1 MSNGMTQTERLITI
15 NSALGPNKLAV
26 RSLSGHEEIS
36 RLFTFQ
42 LDLLSEDHAI
52 DAKQIVGKP
61 VALSILLSDGS
72 SERYFHGIVSRFAQM
87 PSEGRYAHYYAEVV
101 PWLWFL
107 TQTTDC
113 RIFQDKSIPDII
125 MEIFKDFGF
134 SDHEW
139 NVKGKH
145 EKWTYCVQYRET
157 AFEFVSR
164 LMEQEGIFYFFR
176 HENNKHVLVVADQ
189 PGVHKPCPVKNTFR
203 MAPANGGGAA
213 LNEDVVS
220 HWEHHYEFRPGKWAQ
235 TDYNFEDPGLNLLS
249 TTQTVV
255 SLDGNK
261 KFEIF
266 DYPGEYLAKA
276 EGEALTKV
284 RMQEE
289 ETAYDVVRGSGNCR
303 PFSPGLKFTLEM
315 HERRSENGTYV
326 LTAVTHSAR
335 QAGFFGDE
343 GSGEVSYSNSFTCIP
358 QAVPFRPARK
368 TRKPMVY
375 GTQTAV
381 VTGPS
386 GEEIHTD
393 KYSRVKV
400 QFHWD
405 RRGKKDD
412 TSSCWIRVAQPW
424 AGAKW
429 GAIWIPRIGQEVVV
443 DFLEGDP
450 DRPLIV
456 GSVYNANQMP
466 PYDLPANKTQSGI
479 KSRSSLRGGAANFNE
494 IRFEDK
500 KGSEEIVVHAERN
513 LATTV
518 EANETRSVGGSR
530 TTTIQKD
537 DTLTVKEGNRAATI
551 DQGNDDLKIKMGN
564 RTTVISMGNHNMD
577 VSMGNSTTKVP
588 MGTDKTE
595 AMNIELNGTV
605 GIKLT
610 CGAASIELLPAM
622 ITITAPLV
630 KINS

>member
-1 MSNGMTQTERLITI
+1 MTQTERLITL
-15 NSALGPNKLAV
+15 NTGLGPNKLAV

-36 RLFTFQ
+36 RLFSFQ
-42 LDLLSEDHAI
+42 LDLLSEDGNI

-61 VALSILLSDGS
+61 VALSILLADGS
-72 SERYFHGIVSRFAQM
+72 SERFFHGIVSRFAQL
-87 PSEGRYAHYYAEVV
+87 PSEGKYARYYAEVA

-107 TQTTDC
+107 TQTADC
-113 RIFQDKSIPDII
+113 RIFQDKKIPDII
-125 MEIFKDFGF
+125 EEVFKDFGF
-134 SDHEW
+134 SDYETSEI
-139 NVKGKH
+139 KGTH
-145 EKWTYCVQYRET
+145 EKWVYCVQYRET

-164 LMEQEGIFYFFR
+164 IMEQEGIFYFFR
-176 HENNKHVLVVADQ
+176 HENNKHVMVLADQ
-189 PGVHKPCPVKNTFR
+189 PGAHKPCPVTNTFR
-203 MAPANGGGAA
+203 MQPATGHGANVA
-213 LNEDVVS
+213 DDVVS

-235 TDYNFEDPGLNLLS
+235 TDYNFEDPGLNLMAN
-249 TTQTVV
+249 TQTVV

-261 KFEIF
+261 KFEMF
-266 DYPGEYLAKA
+266 DYPGEYMTKG
-276 EGEALTKV
+276 EGEALNKL

-289 ETAYDVVRGSGNCR
+289 EVAYDVVRGTGNCR

-315 HERRSENGTYV
+315 HERRSENTGYV
-326 LTAVTHSAR
+326 LTSVTHSAR

-343 GSGEVSYSNSFTCIP
+343 GEGETSYSNSFTCIP
-358 QAVPFRPARK
+358 QAVPFRPVRK
-368 TRKPMVY
+368 TRKPVVY

-386 GEEIHTD
+386 GEEIYTD

-412 TSSCWIRVAQPW
+412 KSSCWIRVAQPW

-479 KSRSSLRGGAANFNE
+479 KSRSSMRGGASNFNE

-518 EANETRSVGGSR
+518 EADESRSVGGSR

-537 DTLTVKEGNRAATI
+537 DALTVKEGNRDAKI
-551 DQGNDDLKIKMGN
+551 QKGNDTL
-564 RTTVISMGNHNMD
+564 VISMGNRDTD
-577 VSMGNSTTKVP
+577 VTKGNCATKVP
-588 MGTDKTE
+588 VGKFSVN
-595 AMNIELNGTV
+595 AMNIELNGTASV
-605 GIKLT
+605 KLI
-610 CGAASIELLPAM
+610 CGAATIELLPAM
-622 ITITAPLV
+622 INITAPMV